1 MKLPTKLLF
10 ITFFLAAKTVSAAVL
25 AAGPVQ
31 VTRILDGDTIE
42 VTSKDDY
49 TGLYKNYRVRLN
61 AIDAPEKAQPY
72 GQRSRQYLADL
83 IGGQKVIVNSQGNDR
98 YGRVL
103 GNVLVKRCQPACVII
118 EVNQEMV
125 RSGMAWAY
133 RYKGKAASET
143 MATLEKRARDAAKGL
158 WADKQPIEPW
168 RYRTLRKGDSE

>member
-1 MKLPTKLLF
+1 MKLQTKLLF
-10 ITFFLAAKTVSAAVL
+10 LTLVLAAKTVSAAVL
-25 AAGPVQ
+25 ATGPVK

-72 GQRSRQYLADL
+72 GQRSRQYLANL
-83 IGGQKVIVNSQGNDR
+83 TGGKEVIVNSQGNDR

-103 GNVLVKRCQPACVII
+103 GNVLRKRCQPACVIVD
-118 EVNQEMV
+118 VNQEMV

-133 RYKGKAASET
+133 RYNGKAASEI
-143 MATLEKRARDAAKGL
+143 MATLEKRARDAATGL
-158 WADKQPIEPW
+158 WADKQPVEPW
-168 RYRTLRKGDSE
+168 RYRRLQKGESE